1 VTESPDQNVQ
11 PSGPRGAGPGGGPGG
26 GGPRR
31 RKPPR
36 RVTVTSVSKLAP
48 RLVSV
53 LVSGD
58 ELDGFT
64 DAAPTSH
71 LKLFLPPAG
80 ADKLLLPEQGP
91 DGSQVW
97 NHDESLRPVVRTY
110 TPRRYNPASKT
121 LEIQVVLHGEGPASE
136 WAQQVGFGDEVA
148 VGGPGG
154 RFVLDEG
161 AAHWWIAGDESAL
174 PAVGTLLDALPP
186 AATAEV
192 HLEVADVDDVV
203 KLSKAISLPSEAT
216 VNVTWHHRYG
226 PGDYS
231 AALEAAARDAD
242 FADGTK
248 IWVAC
253 ESGKMRD
260 IRRYLTRERGI
271 PASQLIT
278 RGYWRLGESNHPDHD
293 YGED

>member
-1 VTESPDQNVQ
+1 MTQSPAQNAQ
-11 PSGPRGAGPGGGPGG
+11 PSGPG

-36 RVTVTSVSKLAP
+36 RAAVTSVARIAP

-53 LVSGD
+53 LVTGD

-80 ADKLLLPEQGP
+80 ADRLLLPEQGP
-91 DGSQVW
+91 DGGQVW
-97 NHDESLRPVVRTY
+97 NHDESLRPVIRTY
-110 TPRRYNPASKT
+110 TPRRYDPATRT

-136 WAQQVGFGDEVA
+136 WAQRVKVGDEVA

-161 AAHWWIAGDESAL
+161 ATRWWIAGDESAL
-174 PAVGTLLDALPP
+174 PAVGTLLDVLPP
-186 AATAEV
+186 AVTADV
-192 HLEVADVDDVV
+192 HLEVQDADDVI
-203 KLSKAISLPSEAT
+203 KLPSAAT
-216 VNVTWHHRYG
+216 VTVTWHHRLDS
-226 PGDYS
+226 GDYG
-231 AALEAAARDAD
+231 AALEAAARSAD
-242 FADGTK
+242 LADGTR

-260 IRRYLTRERGI
+260 IRRYLTRQRGI
-271 PASQLIT
+271 PASQLVT
-278 RGYWRLGESNHPDHD
+278 RGYWRQGESNHPDHD

>member
-1 VTESPDQNVQ
+1 
-11 PSGPRGAGPGGGPGG
+11 
-26 GGPRR
+26 
-31 RKPPR
+31 
-36 RVTVTSVSKLAP
+36 VTVTSVSRIAP

-53 LVSGD
+53 LVTGD

-64 DAAPTSH
+64 DAAPTAH

-80 ADKLLLPEQGP
+80 AERLLLPEAGP
-91 DGSQVW
+91 DGAQVW

-110 TPRRYNPASKT
+110 TPRRYDPATKT

-136 WAQQVGFGDEVA
+136 WAQQVKVGDEVA

-161 AAHWWIAGDESAL
+161 AARWWIAGDESAL
-174 PAVGTLLDALPP
+174 PAVATLLDALPP
-186 AATAEV
+186 TTTAEL
-192 HLEVADVDDVV
+192 HLEVQDADDVI
-203 KLSKAISLPSEAT
+203 KLPSAAT
-216 VNVTWHHRYG
+216 VNVTWHHRYDSA
-226 PGDYS
+226 DYS
-231 AALEAAARDAD
+231 AALEAAARSAE
-242 FADGTK
+242 FEDGTK
-248 IWVAC
+248 IWIAC

-271 PASQLIT
+271 PLSQVVT
-278 RGYWRLGESNHPDHD
+278 RGYWRRGEPNHPDHD

>member
-1 VTESPDQNVQ
+1 VTESPAQNAQ
-11 PSGPRGAGPGGGPGG
+11 PSGPGAGGPG

-36 RVTVTSVSKLAP
+36 RVTVTSVSKIGP

-53 LVSGD
+53 LVTGD

-80 ADKLLLPEQGP
+80 ADRLLLPEQGP
-91 DGSQVW
+91 DGGQVW
-97 NHDESLRPVVRTY
+97 NHDDSQRPVIRTY
-110 TPRRYNPASKT
+110 TPRRYDPATRT
-121 LEIQVVLHGEGPASE
+121 LEIQVVLHGAGPASE
-136 WAQQVGFGDEVA
+136 WAQQVKEGDEVA

-154 RFVLDEG
+154 RFVLDKE
-161 AAHWWIAGDESAL
+161 AARWWIAGDESAL
-174 PAVGTLLDALPP
+174 PAVGTLLDALPET
-186 AATAEV
+186 ATAEV
-192 HLEVADVDDVV
+192 HLEVEDGDDVI
-203 KLSKAISLPSEAT
+203 KLPSPAT

-226 PGDYS
+226 SRKFS
-231 AALEAAARDAD
+231 AALEAAARDAEL
-242 FADGTK
+242 ADGTR

-253 ESGKMRD
+253 ESAAMRD
-260 IRRYLTRERGI
+260 IRRSLTRERGI
-271 PASQLIT
+271 PLSLLVT

>member
-1 VTESPDQNVQ
+1 MTQSPAPNAQ
-11 PSGPRGAGPGGGPGG
+11 PSGRAGGTPGG

-36 RVTVTSVSKLAP
+36 RVTVTSVSNIAP
-48 RLVSV
+48 RLISV
-53 LVSGD
+53 LVTGD

-80 ADKLLLPEQGP
+80 ADQLLLPEAGP
-91 DGSQVW
+91 DGGQVW

-110 TPRRYNPASKT
+110 TPRRYDPATKT
-121 LEIQVVLHGEGPASE
+121 LEIQVVVHGEGPASE
-136 WAQQVGFGDEVA
+136 WAQEVTVGDEVA

-154 RFVLDEG
+154 RFVLDSKE

-174 PAVGTLLDALPP
+174 PAVGTLLDALPG

-192 HLEVADVDDVV
+192 HLEVQDADDVI
-203 KLSKAISLPSEAT
+203 KLPSAAT
-216 VNVTWHHRYG
+216 VTVTWHHRYDS
-226 PGDYS
+226 GDYG
-231 AALEAAARDAD
+231 AALEAAARSAEL
-242 FADGTK
+242 ADGTR

-253 ESGKMRD
+253 ESGRMRD

-271 PASQLIT
+271 PVSRLTT
-278 RGYWRLGESNHPDHD
+278 RGYWRRGEPNYPDHD